1 MEFWKQQERQVLK
14 EGSHSAQPSS
24 PLPRSLSPVRCTTS
38 PPLATSPSVG
48 EGRPINATAPPIP
61 AAPPRPS
68 PVVEEKPLTTS
79 GHVTPPPVPAAPPRV
94 PRAASPALPS
104 SPPRHPSPPL
114 PPLEDIESSTL
125 QDPPLTRSRKLSAW
139 LSEPELTELTPCVT
153 SKECVPSAAAL
164 SAGAKPLG
172 AGEAV
177 YREEVAGKAE
187 EWQLCFVQG
196 TGWTFLPAACISRQG
211 AEQPPASGSGGVA
224 HAADERYK
232 VAMELAQTEKS
243 YGKAMRL
250 MAETLVKPMRELE
263 LLSEVEVAKLF
274 SCAEQAL
281 PSPLHLLR
289 HHSLARAARVHAT
302 LSNPTPTSASSS
314 SKYTS
319 RLHPDVPSS
328 PIALPP
334 TVQMAELCSSLLAD
348 VERCVNEW
356 SAASCVGE
364 VFLQDGSAHHLSA
377 LYVQFINNYEQ
388 STRMLAACEE
398 RAEFRAFVRH
408 WQVLMQATGHGGCT
422 LRSLLIQPVQRVPRY
437 KMLLEQLLKHTPHDH
452 ADHGP
457 ATRALAAISRLAT
470 GVNEAV
476 RRREAVEKVVE
487 VEKYFVGAVP
497 LQQPGRWFVREGK
510 MSKQSRHGKE
520 SVTVILFNDAL
531 LYAEKKLAD
540 GGKLSLRRILSPIEK
555 VQPSSGN
562 ACELQV
568 FSPEKSITLI
578 AASSEERDSWVNDV
592 REVAHRAVKGAS
604 DDEHEVAPVWT
615 PDAAATHC
623 MTCGH
628 EFSVLR
634 RRHHC
639 RSCGKVLCAGCSE
652 SRVSMPGLYDDKA
665 VRVCKPCYAQVRM
678 KTTVAPSPERM
689 ESNSSSLGR
698 LSLNARTSGV
708 GRPSGKRSSLR
719 SSQLKMS
726 TAGGVVLQGWLQKK
740 GGGGSDGSLRNWAK
754 GGRRNWKKR
763 WVVITD
769 KQFVSWFDKR
779 EEETR
784 ELKGS
789 LGLHGA
795 QVIAGK
801 VEGRFWV
808 LTNTRSLEL
817 AADSK
822 AAAEMWISVLQQT
835 ANKALVPSDL
845 GDMEE
850 EVDTSGDES
859 QAERMSQ
866 LSHMSQEDDAPQLRA
881 SGNLARVMYSY
892 SAQEPGEMSIEEGE
906 LIEVISD
913 EDDWWVGRIGD
924 RCGSFPNNYVQVEP
938 VVQNNQANQRVSA
951 II

>member
-1 MEFWKQQERQVLK
+1 
-14 EGSHSAQPSS
+14 
-24 PLPRSLSPVRCTTS
+24 
-38 PPLATSPSVG
+38 
-48 EGRPINATAPPIP
+48 
-61 AAPPRPS
+61 
-68 PVVEEKPLTTS
+68 
-79 GHVTPPPVPAAPPRV
+79 
-94 PRAASPALPS
+94 
-104 SPPRHPSPPL
+104 
-114 PPLEDIESSTL
+114 LEDIESSTL

-274 SCAEQAL
+274 SCAE
-281 PSPLHLLR
+281 
-289 HHSLARAARVHAT
+289 
-302 LSNPTPTSASSS
+302 
-314 SKYTS
+314 
-319 RLHPDVPSS
+319 
-328 PIALPP
+328 
-334 TVQMAELCSSLLAD
+334 QMAELCSSLLAD

-754 GGRRNWKKR
+754 
-763 WVVITD
+763 V
-769 KQFVSWFDKR
+769 
-779 EEETR
+779 
-784 ELKGS
+784 
-789 LGLHGA
+789 
-795 QVIAGK
+795 
-801 VEGRFWV
+801 
-808 LTNTRSLEL
+808 
-817 AADSK
+817 
-822 AAAEMWISVLQQT
+822 AAAETHTLSTLKRYTRYI
-835 ANKALVPSDL
+835 VPS
-845 GDMEE
+845 
-850 EVDTSGDES
+850 
-859 QAERMSQ
+859 RR
-866 LSHMSQEDDAPQLRA
+866 APSSTRRRLVRCRA
-881 SGNLARVMYSY
+881 AAATGRS
-892 SAQEPGEMSIEEGE
+892 
-906 LIEVISD
+906 
-913 EDDWWVGRIGD
+913 VG
-924 RCGSFPNNYVQVEP
+924 
-938 VVQNNQANQRVSA
+938 
-951 II
+951 